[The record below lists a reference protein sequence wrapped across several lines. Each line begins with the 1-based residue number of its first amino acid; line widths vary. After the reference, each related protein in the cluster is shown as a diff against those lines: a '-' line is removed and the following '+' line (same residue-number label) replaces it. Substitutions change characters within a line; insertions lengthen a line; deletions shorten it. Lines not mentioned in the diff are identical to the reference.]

1 MPALRPALLTDIPEI
16 LRIQALCYTSI
27 EPERASAYANK
38 LAIAPDCAFVVE
50 EKNAAGLLAYVFAL
64 PIQLAKPP
72 ALDADD
78 LTVPAAADSLYL
90 HDLAIDPAAR
100 GLKLSQPLMQAFFRA
115 AQQRQ
120 LAQASLIAIQGSQ
133 PFWQRYGF
141 HSEHPV
147 SQQAEVQKK
156 IRVYGDALYM
166 TRQLA
171 GHR

>member
-1 MPALRPALLTDIPEI
+1 MLRPALLTDIPEI

-27 EPERASAYANK
+27 EPERASAYTNK

-50 EKNAAGLLAYVFAL
+50 QDSGAGLLAYVFAL
-64 PIQLAKPP
+64 PIQLAEPP

-78 LTVPAAADSLYL
+78 VGVPANADSLYL

-100 GLKLSQPLMQAFFRA
+100 GLKLSAPLLDAFFATATR
-115 AQQRQ
+115 RN
-120 LAQASLIAIQGSQ
+120 LPYCSLIAIQNSA

-141 HSEHPV
+141 HTDHPV
-147 SQQAEVQKK
+147 SQRADVQEK
-156 IRVYGDALYM
+156 IRVYGEAVYM

>member
-1 MPALRPALLTDIPEI
+1 MPFAVLIGYTPPLRYSCLCVFAMPALRPALPADIPEI

-78 LTVPAAADSLYL
+78 LTVPAPADTLSLP
-90 HDLAIDPAAR
+90 HLAIAPAAR
-100 GLKLSQPLMQAFFRA
+100 GLTLRRPFMQAVFRA
-115 AQQRQ
+115 AHQRQ
-120 LAQASLIAIQGSQ
+120 LAQASLIDIEGSQ

-147 SQQAEVQKK
+147 SQ
-156 IRVYGDALYM
+156 
-166 TRQLA
+166 
-171 GHR
+171 

>member
-1 MPALRPALLTDIPEI
+1 MPVLRPALLTDIPEI

-50 EKNAAGLLAYVFAL
+50 EKNAVGLLAYVFAL

-78 LTVPAAADSLYL
+78 LTVPEAADSLYL

-115 AQQRQ
+115 ARQRQ

-141 HSEHPV
+141 HADHPV
-147 SQQAEVQKK
+147 SKQTEVREKIGLYGQAV
-156 IRVYGDALYM
+156 YM
-166 TRQLA
+166 TQTLESL
-171 GHR
+171 

>member
-1 MPALRPALLTDIPEI
+1 M
-16 LRIQALCYTSI
+16 
-27 EPERASAYANK
+27 
-38 LAIAPDCAFVVE
+38 
-50 EKNAAGLLAYVFAL
+50 LAYVFAL